1 MEEGDDIF
9 TDQSDF
15 GGSLL
20 RVTAV
25 PYAHHV
31 QARAIPPDR
40 EDWGEGNQYEAHY
53 GYEIEMME
61 EARKVLNFEYAVT
74 NPPDQGWGIIQEDYR
89 DEQKKTQNYEDV
101 IQGSHHD
108 TDENCHPCHCAM
120 RVYPVGVL

>member
-31 QARAIPPDR
+31 QAHAIPPDR
-40 EDWGEGNQYEAHY
+40 EDWGDGNQ
-53 GYEIEMME
+53 GCNSIDIWSL
-61 EARKVLNFEYAVT
+61 RL
-74 NPPDQGWGIIQEDYR
+74 
-89 DEQKKTQNYEDV
+89 
-101 IQGSHHD
+101 
-108 TDENCHPCHCAM
+108 
-120 RVYPVGVL
+120 